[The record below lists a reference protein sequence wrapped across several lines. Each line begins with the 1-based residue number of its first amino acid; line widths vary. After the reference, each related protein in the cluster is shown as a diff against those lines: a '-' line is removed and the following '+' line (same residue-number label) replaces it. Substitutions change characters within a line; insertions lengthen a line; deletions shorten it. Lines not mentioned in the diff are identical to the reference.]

1 MTVKKFRQFSTSLS
15 YTHTPLVMSHEGAC
29 FSYYLLFKILNND
42 SYYHPGVVL
51 ANRRIRLE
59 YI

>member
-1 MTVKKFRQFSTSLS
+1 M
-15 YTHTPLVMSHEGAC
+15 MGI
-29 FSYYLLFKILNND
+29 FSYYLQFKILNND

-59 YI
+59 EMCNNIILI